1 MEILSQDQQ
10 ISNHPTDKIT
20 PNTNAQEP
28 NNTQPAKAPKVI
40 SRKQMINEIREYKE
54 ALGNP
59 SNFKKGSAFNLANLF
74 IKLSQLNFTLYNLKM
89 MSDQEIHAIWLDIK
103 QNK

>member
-10 ISNHPTDKIT
+10 ISNHPADKS
-20 PNTNAQEP
+20 TNAQEL
-28 NNTQPAKAPKVI
+28 NNTPPEKAPKVL
-40 SRKQMINEIREYKE
+40 SRKQMINDIREYKDR
-54 ALGNP
+54 LGNP
-59 SNFKKGSAFNLANLF
+59 ANFKKGSAFNLANLF